1 MVAVIT
7 AFSMFGLL
15 QICRGDQHII
25 SGQLIGYGLASHAIN
40 NHLVNPAN
48 NLCGF
53 FINQK
58 MVFVLWVTPV
68 PIGDCAAAPLAILH
82 PGTENGSYFVA
93 GVLCIPLIHDVQKRC
108 EVVFRWIGT
117 VYAVVDGDKA
127 DTFFGE
133 HDFGVKSDFQIVTPK
148 PGQVFDADNINLT
161 GFYRSNHFLKA
172 RTLEVGAG
180 VAIICKMPD
189 ILEALSLC
197 ILLQIAFL
205 VDYGV

>member
-1 MVAVIT
+1 MGVLKDNQLIWSCFPAFLGFEVLADGLAQNRMPHIFLFVQNVGYCGTVPAAGVMVAVIT

-58 MVFVLWVTPV
+58 MVFVLWVTLV

-82 PGTENGSYFVA
+82 PGTENRSYFVA
-93 GVLCIPLIHDVQKRC
+93 GVLCVPLIHDVQKRR
-108 EVVFRWIGT
+108 EVVFHRIGT

-127 DTFFGE
+127 DTFSGNMIS
-133 HDFGVKSDFQIVTPK
+133 V
-148 PGQVFDADNINLT
+148 
-161 GFYRSNHFLKA
+161 
-172 RTLEVGAG
+172 
-180 VAIICKMPD
+180 
-189 ILEALSLC
+189 
-197 ILLQIAFL
+197 
-205 VDYGV
+205 

>member
-93 GVLCIPLIHDVQKRC
+93 GVLCIPLIEQRLFGK
-108 EVVFRWIGT
+108 GK
-117 VYAVVDGDKA
+117 DKQA
-127 DTFFGE
+127 EIQYSCGFAAGWLP
-133 HDFGVKSDFQIVTPK
+133 KS
-148 PGQVFDADNINLT
+148 
-161 GFYRSNHFLKA
+161 
-172 RTLEVGAG
+172 
-180 VAIICKMPD
+180 
-189 ILEALSLC
+189 
-197 ILLQIAFL
+197 
-205 VDYGV
+205 